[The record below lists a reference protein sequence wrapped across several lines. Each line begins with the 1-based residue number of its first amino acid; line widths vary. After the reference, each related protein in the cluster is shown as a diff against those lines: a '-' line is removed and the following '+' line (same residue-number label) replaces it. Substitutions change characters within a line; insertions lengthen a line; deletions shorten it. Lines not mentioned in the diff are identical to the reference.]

1 MIHVIYGAE
10 QWISILSLQLGS
22 QTSELRLVFIIGK
35 LVNYNLIFMSILN
48 NYLSLLY
55 RDQYK

>member
-35 LVNYNLIFMSILN
+35 LVNYNLIFMSI
-48 NYLSLLY
+48 
-55 RDQYK
+55 